1 MNNYYSIGETAKLAD
16 TTIETLRHYDRIHLL
31 KPAKVDPSSGYRYYS
46 DKELI
51 YLDVINFCKKKNMP
65 LHKIKDV
72 FTNDNLDYII
82 NFLKTKDEEIEQ
94 EIKQL
99 NKTKSQLSALRKQ
112 YENQAYLSDV
122 PLSPTHF
129 STKALGE
136 RAIVKIHSLQKPSL
150 ESFHQLQDALNQQL
164 EDAPKD
170 TFVFDLRANI
180 MTTTSEPSENSSVFF
195 VVCEKYPE
203 QADWISIL
211 PKGIYL
217 YGYCSE
223 EQRMETIQNIAAH
236 AKAEYNTEIP
246 FVIQSVIFTGMF
258 QWVYEIQVL
267 LTSA

>member
-51 YLDVINFCKKKNMP
+51 YLDVITFCKKKNMP

-72 FTNDNLDYII
+72 FSNDNLDYII

-99 NKTKSQLSALRKQ
+99 NKTKSQLRALRKQ

-122 PLSPTHF
+122 PLSPNYF
-129 STKALGE
+129 STKAVEE
-136 RAIVKIHSLQKPSL
+136 RAIVKIRSLQKPSL
-150 ESFHQLQDALNQQL
+150 ESFHQLQNALNQQL
-164 EDAPKD
+164 EDEPRDA
-170 TFVFDLRANI
+170 FAFDLRANI
-180 MTTTSEPSENSSVFF
+180 LTTLEPTENPSVFF

-203 QADWISIL
+203 QSDCISIL

-223 EQRMETIQNIAAH
+223 EQRRETIQNIVAH
-236 AKAEYNTEIP
+236 AKAEYNAEIL

-267 LTSA
+267 LKSA

>member
-72 FTNDNLDYII
+72 FTNDSLDYII
-82 NFLKTKDEEIEQ
+82 SFLKTKDEEIEQ

-99 NKTKSQLSALRKQ
+99 NKTKSQLRTLRQQ

-122 PLSPTHF
+122 PLSPNHF
-129 STKALGE
+129 STKPLGE
-136 RAIVKIHSLQKPSL
+136 RVIVKIHTLQKPSL
-150 ESFHQLQDALNQQL
+150 ESFHQLQNALNQQL
-164 EDAPKD
+164 EDELRDA
-170 TFVFDLRANI
+170 FAFDLRANI
-180 MTTTSEPSENSSVFF
+180 MTTLEPTENPSVFF

-203 QADWISIL
+203 QADCISIL

-223 EQRMETIQNIAAH
+223 GQRMETMQNIAAH
-236 AKAEYNTEIP
+236 AKAEYNKEIP

>member
-1 MNNYYSIGETAKLAD
+1 MNNYYSIGETAKLAG

-51 YLDVINFCKKKNMP
+51 YLDVIDFCKKKNMP
-65 LHKIKDV
+65 LHKIKEV

-82 NFLKTKDEEIEQ
+82 SFLKTKDEEIEQ

-99 NKTKSQLSALRKQ
+99 NKTKLQLSALRKQ

-122 PLSPTHF
+122 PLSPSHF
-129 STKALGE
+129 ATKALGE
-136 RAIVKIHSLQKPSL
+136 RAIVKIRSLHEPSL

-164 EDAPKD
+164 KDEVKDA
-170 TFVFDLRANI
+170 FVFDLRANI
-180 MTTTSEPSENSSVFF
+180 MTTLEPNENPSVFF
-195 VVCEKYPE
+195 VGCEKYPE
-203 QADWISIL
+203 QAECISIL

-223 EQRMETIQNIAAH
+223 DQRMEAMQNIVAH
-236 AKAEYNTEIP
+236 AKVEYDTEIS
-246 FVIQSVIFTGMF
+246 FVIQSVVFTGMF
-258 QWVYEIQVL
+258 QWIYEIQVL
-267 LTSA
+267 LK

>member
-1 MNNYYSIGETAKLAD
+1 
-16 TTIETLRHYDRIHLL
+16 
-31 KPAKVDPSSGYRYYS
+31 
-46 DKELI
+46 
-51 YLDVINFCKKKNMP
+51 MP

-99 NKTKSQLSALRKQ
+99 NKTKSQLRALRKQ
-112 YENQAYLSDV
+112 YENQACLSDV
-122 PLSPTHF
+122 SLSPTHF

-136 RAIVKIHSLQKPSL
+136 RAIVKIHSLQKPNL
-150 ESFHQLQDALNQQL
+150 ESFHQLQDALNRQL
-164 EDAPKD
+164 EDEPKD
-170 TFVFDLRANI
+170 TFAFDLRANI
-180 MTTTSEPSENSSVFF
+180 MTTLEPSENSSVFF
-195 VVCEKYPE
+195 VVCENYPE
-203 QADWISIL
+203 QSDCISIL
-211 PKGIYL
+211 PEGIYL

>member
-1 MNNYYSIGETAKLAD
+1 M
-16 TTIETLRHYDRIHLL
+16 
-31 KPAKVDPSSGYRYYS
+31 
-46 DKELI
+46 
-51 YLDVINFCKKKNMP
+51 DVINFCKKKNMT

-82 NFLKTKDEEIEQ
+82 RFLKTKEIEQ
-94 EIKQL
+94 KIKQL
-99 NKTKSQLSALRKQ
+99 NKTKSQLRALRKQ
-112 YENQAYLSDV
+112 YENQACLSDV

-136 RAIVKIHSLQKPSL
+136 RAIVKIHSLQKSNL

-164 EDAPKD
+164 EDEPKD
-170 TFVFDLRANI
+170 AFAFDLRANI
-180 MTTTSEPSENSSVFF
+180 MTTLEPSENSSVFF

-203 QADWISIL
+203 QSDCISIL

-258 QWVYEIQVL
+258 QWVFSVGL
-267 LTSA
+267 

>member
-1 MNNYYSIGETAKLAD
+1 MNNYYSIGETAKLAG

-51 YLDVINFCKKKNMP
+51 YLDVIDFCKKKNMP
-65 LHKIKDV
+65 LHKIKEV

-82 NFLKTKDEEIEQ
+82 SFLKTKDEEIEQ

-99 NKTKSQLSALRKQ
+99 NKTKLQLRALRKQ

-122 PLSPTHF
+122 PLSPSHF
-129 STKALGE
+129 ATKALGE
-136 RAIVKIHSLQKPSL
+136 RAIVKIRSLHEPSL
-150 ESFHQLQDALNQQL
+150 ESFHQLQDVLNQQL
-164 EDAPKD
+164 KDEAKDA
-170 TFVFDLRANI
+170 FVVDLRANI
-180 MTTTSEPSENSSVFF
+180 MTTLEPNENPSVFF

-203 QADWISIL
+203 QADCISIL

-223 EQRMETIQNIAAH
+223 EQRMETMQNIVAH
-236 AKAEYNTEIP
+236 AKAEYDTEIP
-246 FVIQSVIFTGMF
+246 FVIQSVVFTGMF
-258 QWVYEIQVL
+258 QWIYEIQVL
-267 LTSA
+267 LK

>member
-1 MNNYYSIGETAKLAD
+1 
-16 TTIETLRHYDRIHLL
+16 
-31 KPAKVDPSSGYRYYS
+31 
-46 DKELI
+46 
-51 YLDVINFCKKKNMP
+51 MP

-82 NFLKTKDEEIEQ
+82 NFLKTKDDEIEQ

-99 NKTKSQLSALRKQ
+99 NKTKSQLKALQKQ

-150 ESFHQLQDALNQQL
+150 ESFHQLQNALNQQL
-164 EDAPKD
+164 EDESRDA
-170 TFVFDLRANI
+170 FAFDLRANI
-180 MTTTSEPSENSSVFF
+180 MTTLEPSENPSVFF

-203 QADWISIL
+203 QAGCISIL

-223 EQRMETIQNIAAH
+223 EQRLKTMQNIAAY

-246 FVIQSVIFTGMF
+246 FVIQTVIFTGMF
-258 QWVYEIQVL
+258 QWVYEIQVWL
-267 LTSA
+267 KSA